1 MELRAHCKGMA
12 ADFDFKKMSFVLEA
26 CGTLHNEQ
34 IEQAQSRT
42 ASALKKS
49 LASAWE
55 LFSTNLE
62 SDQLL
67 RDKYLASC
75 SGDEARQ
82 RAAIIESL
90 EAQISK
96 NTKILGKNEEL
107 FFKHHIRVLFQ
118 CFALPENAFNC
129 MEASERVPHGHLADL
144 V

>member
-1 MELRAHCKGMA
+1 MRIAKQHGALPNPRDHIYLNIFPRTLDVELRAHSKGMA
-12 ADFDFKKMSFVLEA
+12 ADLDFKKMSFVLEA

-34 IEQAQSRT
+34 IEQAQSKT

-62 SDQLL
+62 SDHLL
-67 RDKYLASC
+67 REKYMASC

-90 EAQISK
+90 EANFDPKKYQ
-96 NTKILGKNEEL
+96 ILGKVYEE
-107 FFKHHIRVLFQ
+107 VLFKI
-118 CFALPENAFNC
+118 
-129 MEASERVPHGHLADL
+129 
-144 V
+144 